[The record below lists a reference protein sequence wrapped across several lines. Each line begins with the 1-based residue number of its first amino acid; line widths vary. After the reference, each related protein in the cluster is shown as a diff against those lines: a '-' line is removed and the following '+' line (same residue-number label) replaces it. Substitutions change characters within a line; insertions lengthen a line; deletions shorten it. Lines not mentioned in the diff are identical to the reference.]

1 VKLQR
6 IVWLAAL
13 MLVLGWPTV
22 ARAQSP
28 TATISMPAGV
38 SFSVSN
44 VTQSV
49 TGSPGPFRITFS
61 TKNVSGNAN
70 FYVSVKADAVNFAGP
85 GTTRIPASKV
95 SWTATPIG
103 GGTGS
108 PGTLSSAAYS
118 QVYVQQQVGLHR
130 HHVDTRIDC
139 SRRPSSRHA
148 HADGALSPRSVLRRR
163 HARTRFGPT
172 LFRDSSL
179 YAVDCDA
186 RSWTMV
192 CQCYVVPRSLSSR
205 SRSRVL
211 WRRRQL
217 DSRPPPTI
225 RSRPHV
231 PPTSPPIT
239 KKR

>member
-1 VKLQR
+1 MKLHR

-28 TATISMPAGV
+28 TATISRPAGV

-44 VTQSV
+44 VTQSI

-61 TKNVSGNAN
+61 TKNVPGNAN
-70 FYVSVKADAVNFAGP
+70 FYVSVKADTVNFAGP

-118 QVYVQQQVGLHR
+118 QVYVTGNNKSAAIDITWTLASIAAAGLRAGTH
-130 HHVDTRIDC
+130 
-139 SRRPSSRHA
+139 
-148 HADGALSPRSVLRRR
+148 
-163 HARTRFGPT
+163 T
-172 LFRDSSL
+172 LTVRYRLEAF
-179 YAVDCDA
+179 
-186 RSWTMV
+186 
-192 CQCYVVPRSLSSR
+192 
-205 SRSRVL
+205 
-211 WRRRQL
+211 
-217 DSRPPPTI
+217 
-225 RSRPHV
+225 
-231 PPTSPPIT
+231 
-239 KKR
+239 